1 MFKFDLEDYAKSFC
15 NWSTK
20 FGAEDLGY
28 KFKEN
33 PDGTVTIFN
42 ANNLQTGFSTIE
54 TCCEK
59 SGYEFDIENRKCL
72 WKSTE
77 CELDDF
83 KLIINPKGNTSAL
96 FDVDEN
102 ETCCLD
108 VSFDYKFKFDCDVLE
123 EAINGTSTEVQV
135 NTEKVIVL
143 EEEITKI
150 DIQISNIRERIASLS
165 NIPFVIECTNPFEF
179 NEGIIFKPFT
189 WGSWAN
195 PPINWS
201 NLYNKTPKSSW
212 SDNIPPNSYS
222 IAYYNPTSSKKFC
235 LTDAGLSIW
244 FSILG
249 SRYNTWV
256 NSDGTN
262 TSIYDCTDV
271 NNFQREASISSE
283 ELYTPNC
290 SYTIYD
296 KAKANKIIAELE
308 ATLKRLIETKEKIT
322 EEIKYLESQTQT
334 IFLGG
339 TCNSVIE
346 FFENLNISFTIERLN
361 TTTNRLETVYEESIF
376 SIGEGNFWDYIS
388 NASGST
394 GIIISGS
401 SGVMPTLN
409 QGNYSPLPPFATS
422 DKFNTT
428 TFSDCLQFRKQIVEE
443 VNAIIPADER
453 ERFSSIDRKIYN
465 DALSDWWQ
473 SCWLSYSNKICDTEL
488 IQSLK
493 GEKVNM
499 SIKISNACADFSVL
513 LDRVKMT
520 KSCTK
525 IDNVETFIS
534 EPPKFEFTRVI
545 DNKKS
550 WIANTSRDDRFY
562 DLKYRPAEYNTN
574 HHKLV
579 INTKEVDLSLSPARA
594 VEQDVWCYMND
605 NNILNCS
612 GTTGTTTGITSD
624 EYYSHP
630 VTCSYS
636 ATCDVVKNIVN
647 YPLPHDTMTD
657 YSGIWTKDIFET
669 FGSCDVLYGC
679 DEDEGILYRSNRD
692 TYLKDLNEYNLIK
705 NVGWSDTQNPGYP
718 VTSISGLQQ
727 DTSVLGGYSINDI
740 KNIPMVGWYHAS
752 AYTEYYVVSP
762 SGNSLNVVFS
772 GSDVTYQ
779 PVVDSLATLTGITG
793 NPGDIRGVEPYSAAT
808 YYFWNPLTNNWEDTN
823 DGTNDIANLIEDLQ
837 ITRRGNRDA
846 RLKTYNEL
854 ILATRPFLF
863 ANKYIPDFQVKKY
876 IL

>member
-1 MFKFDLEDYAKSFC
+1 MFKFDLEDYASSFC

-20 FGAEDLGY
+20 KGAEDLGY

-33 PDGTVTIFN
+33 PDGTVSIFN

-123 EAINGTSTEVQV
+123 EAINGTSTEVQI
-135 NTEKVIVL
+135 NTKKIIAL
-143 EEEITKI
+143 ETEITEI
-150 DIQISNIRERIASLS
+150 DIEISNIKERITSLS
-165 NIPFVIECTNPFEF
+165 DVPFVIECTENNFIEYGTVFTPY
-179 NEGIIFKPFT
+179 T
-189 WGSWAN
+189 WGSWVKR
-195 PPINWS
+195 PTNWADF
-201 NLYNKTPKSSW
+201 YNKTPKSSW
-212 SDNIPPNSYS
+212 TDNIPPSSYS
-222 IAYYNPTSSKKFC
+222 WAIPYYNNTTTKKYC
-235 LTDAGLSIW
+235 LTETGLSEW
-244 FSILG
+244 EQILG
-249 SRYNTWV
+249 NDYQTWF

-262 TSIYDCTDV
+262 TTIYNCEDV
-271 NNFQREASISSE
+271 SNLEVVASNASE
-283 ELYTPNC
+283 PLYSDNC
-290 SYTIYD
+290 NYTIYD

-308 ATLKRLIETKEKIT
+308 VRLKKLTYLKKKIT
-322 EEIKYLESQTQT
+322 EEISFLESQTQT

-346 FFENLNISFTIERLN
+346 FFENLNVSFTLERLN
-361 TTTNRLETVYEESIF
+361 TSNNRLETVYEESIF
-376 SIGEGNFWDYIS
+376 NIGESNFWDYIN

-401 SGVMPTLN
+401 TGVMPTLN

-422 DKFNTT
+422 GEFNTT
-428 TFSDCLQFRKQIVEE
+428 KFSDCLQFRKQIIEE
-443 VNAIIPADER
+443 VYSVIPADEK
-453 ERFSSIDRKIYN
+453 ERIKSIGRKAYN

-473 SCWLSYSNKICDTEL
+473 SCWLSYSSKICDTKL
-488 IQSLK
+488 IESLK

-534 EPPKFEFTRVI
+534 EPPKFELKRII

-550 WIANTSRDDRFY
+550 WIANRSRDDRFY

-574 HHKLV
+574 HHRLV

-594 VEQDVWCYMND
+594 VEQDVWCYMQD

-612 GTTGTTTGITSD
+612 GATTG
-624 EYYSHP
+624 
-630 VTCSYS
+630 VTCGDNCIDLSGKLTTDLVEIDS
-636 ATCDVVKNIVN
+636 VEEFTNVISSELIDVKNRQTISS
-647 YPLPHDTMTD
+647 YATLRM
-657 YSGIWTKDIFET
+657 
-669 FGSCDVLYGC
+669 LY
-679 DEDEGILYRSNRD
+679 DR
-692 TYLKDLNEYNLIK
+692 YNF
-705 NVGWSDTQNPGYP
+705 
-718 VTSISGLQQ
+718 
-727 DTSVLGGYSINDI
+727 
-740 KNIPMVGWYHAS
+740 
-752 AYTEYYVVSP
+752 
-762 SGNSLNVVFS
+762 NSLDFSSYKSSQYDYFDMDNFGQSVGNYWIDLIEQVVPATTIWDSTYVYRNTVFDEQKFEYKM
-772 GSDVTYQ
+772 GSTFTCIDGPCNLNNIDYLNDCMGSIIEEFYTDEC
-779 PVVDSLATLTGITG
+779 PPPTSLATVT
-793 NPGDIRGVEPYSAAT
+793 ST
-808 YYFWNPLTNNWEDTN
+808 YYYGDE
-823 DGTNDIANLIEDLQ
+823 
-837 ITRRGNRDA
+837 
-846 RLKTYNEL
+846 
-854 ILATRPFLF
+854 
-863 ANKYIPDFQVKKY
+863 
-876 IL
+876 